1 MTRPP
6 VQLHSRVVLNPSDS
20 NRVAWLTWGRL
31 LAKLR
36 FRPSSGFLLDTPVG
50 RLPNAPGRA
59 YSTRSRMRGPNRNG

>member
-6 VQLHSRVVLNPSDS
+6 VRLHSRVVLNPPAEP
-20 NRVAWLTWGRL
+20 R
-31 LAKLR
+31 
-36 FRPSSGFLLDTPVG
+36 RPAYQPANGFLLDTPVG